1 MGQTMGKYGAW
12 APWQIKE
19 LPYGSYMLEYLTKG
33 PILDSI
39 HVSKWIII
47 FNYDGFQKHLA
58 WMEVN

>member
-1 MGQTMGKYGAW
+1 MGQTMGKYGAC
-12 APWQIKE
+12 ALWQIKE
-19 LPYGSYMLEYLTKG
+19 LSYMLEYLTKG

-58 WMEVN
+58 WMRVN